1 MTVPEWVKDL
11 RELIDRK
18 PSRGDIQLLIGEMLS
33 DRNDRGAALIAG
45 GLVEG
50 TMKAF
55 IKARSIRVP
64 ASKLKR
70 FIDQINVA
78 YRYDWID
85 NDVCADLDRIR
96 DSEYV
101 CSRKDT
107 NCILNSRHCPCVQ
120 GIPSRHD

>member
-55 IKARSIRVP
+55 IKRGQFEYQPQNSKGLLIR
-64 ASKLKR
+64 
-70 FIDQINVA
+70 
-78 YRYDWID
+78 
-85 NDVCADLDRIR
+85 
-96 DSEYV
+96 
-101 CSRKDT
+101 
-107 NCILNSRHCPCVQ
+107 
-120 GIPSRHD
+120 